1 MRRRRRT
8 PLWSVASFL
17 PTKVEAQRCI
27 GEMRVI
33 VLGAWSNHFAFAV
46 VVILIAE
53 IPIEAPVE
61 LDREPRFRRLKTHR
75 IGGDECSR
83 CCRRIGKTS
92 ALPIVFVNTIRRV
105 ETDARCD

>member
-33 VLGAWSNHFAFAV
+33 VLGAWSNQFAFAV

-53 IPIEAPVE
+53 IPIQPPVE
-61 LDREPRFRRLKTHR
+61 LDGEPRFRRLKTHR
-75 IGGDECSR
+75 VGGDERSR
-83 CCRRIGKTS
+83 CCRRLCNSI
-92 ALPIVFVNTIRRV
+92 ALAIVFVDSIRRI
-105 ETDARCD
+105 ETDSRCD